1 MYVMCPVKYLL
12 PTLFRK
18 ADSLDFVE
26 VHRDTVSKQAP
37 FFPPSSGFGTHLPTA
52 SDTYS
57 ITESVLTYRVENG
70 RTYHAYK
77 DGCKPTHALADPL

>member
-1 MYVMCPVKYLL
+1 MYVMCPVECLL
-12 PTLFRK
+12 PTPFRK
-18 ADSLDFVE
+18 ADSSDFIE
-26 VHRDTVSKQAP
+26 VHRDTVSKEAP
-37 FFPPSSGFGTHLPTA
+37 SFPISGFGTHLPTV

-77 DGCKPTHALADPL
+77 DGCKSTHALAEPP